1 VENNYLAASGS
12 MIAELR
18 LRIEGMITLY
28 EEDTLVLLDLAA
40 EKKLYH
46 AAGSLDAIATALYDL
61 RKQIVDLQA
70 AYRNEV
76 LRQGA
81 EDSSRLDEIHL
92 DE

>member
-1 VENNYLAASGS
+1 MKQEYLKESGS
-12 MIAELR
+12 ILAEMR
-18 LRIEGMITLY
+18 LRIEGMILLY
-28 EEDTLVLLDLAA
+28 EEDTLVLLNLAA

-46 AAGSLDAIATALYDL
+46 AAGALDAIASALYDM

-76 LRQGA
+76 LHCT
-81 EDSSRLDEIHL
+81 EIHL